1 MIKNIIFDWSG
12 VIIDSTQAVYLVVNQ
27 ILKYFNVSE
36 LGWDEFRDNWEM
48 PYLNFYKKYIPDLS
62 LEEEKKAYRKV
73 VKEVYSAEIFGD
85 VKDVLTE
92 FKEQGIRMF
101 VVSGDT
107 EITFYKEL
115 EKGDLLNIFE
125 KIYLDV
131 HDKFDNVQKIVEE
144 NNLQK
149 EKTLIIGD
157 TTHEIQ
163 IGNKIGIQTI
173 GITRGFQKKKK
184 LESAQPDYIIDNF
197 NQLKEI
203 VFKEN

>member
-1 MIKNIIFDWSG
+1 
-12 VIIDSTQAVYLVVNQ
+12 VYLVVNQ

-48 PYLNFYKKYIPDLS
+48 PYLNFYKKYIPDLI